1 MKVLLA
7 EILCHYNAFDVTD
20 TLAAEDIKINKKNPK
35 PPHQKNARP
44 WMSDSYVAKQKKYQQ
59 NVQVLL

>member
-1 MKVLLA
+1 M
-7 EILCHYNAFDVTD
+7 CHHNAFDVTD
-20 TLAAEDIKINKKNPK
+20 TLAAEDIKRNKKTPK
-35 PPHQKNARP
+35 PPHQKNPKP

>member
-20 TLAAEDIKINKKNPK
+20 TLVAEDIKRHLKKKIQTTPKNPK
-35 PPHQKNARP
+35 S
-44 WMSDSYVAKQKKYQQ
+44 WMSDSYVTKQKKYQK